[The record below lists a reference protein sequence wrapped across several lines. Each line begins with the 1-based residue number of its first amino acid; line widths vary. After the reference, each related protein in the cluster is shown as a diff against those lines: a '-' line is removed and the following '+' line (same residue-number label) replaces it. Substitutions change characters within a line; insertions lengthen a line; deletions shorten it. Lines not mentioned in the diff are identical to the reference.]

1 MRIRAKY
8 LINKRMQLGLTFRFV
23 FLTILFSLFMGFE
36 VYITIWPVVSGSI
49 TEPLMNLVS
58 YQILV
63 RLLLFLIPISL
74 VITGFSIILTHRIAG
89 PVYRLEKTLDE
100 LIQGEDVRY
109 IKLRKN
115 DELKDLAAKLNEVVR
130 IIKELRAP
138 ENKDGPPQSEKKV
151 LSASSGGN

>member
-49 TEPLMNLVS
+49 PEPLMNLVR
-58 YQILV
+58 YQIIV
-63 RLLLFLIPISL
+63 RLLLFLIPISF

-89 PVYRLEKTLDE
+89 PIYRLEKTLDE

-115 DELKDLAAKLNEVVR
+115 DELKDLAAKLNEVIR
-130 IIKELRAP
+130 IIKEFRAP
-138 ENKDGPPQSEKKV
+138 EKKDSPPQSEKQTI
-151 LSASSGGN
+151 SASSGGN